1 MTEESTD
8 EYSSYTLTYFSHI
21 YGTHVAPPR
30 CCPQS
35 LHFPS
40 EHTTFK
46 PSCHLCSQRQ
56 PATSALNN
64 DQTPLFSP
72 IIKHLISSTTSH
84 LCSQQPPKTSVLFN
98 SKPPLFST
106 TASNL
111 RSQKQQQQQ
120 QNYSLCRGVGMG
132 SRGKQVWSM
141 DEEPQVR
148 GCYNITFICT
158 PTNQETV

>member
-1 MTEESTD
+1 MWP
-8 EYSSYTLTYFSHI
+8 LP
-21 YGTHVAPPR
+21 GAVP
-30 CCPQS
+30 S

-84 LCSQQPPKTSVLFN
+84 LCSQQQPKTSVLFSN
-98 SKPPLFST
+98 KPPLFST
-106 TASNL
+106 TNKNL
-111 RSQKQQQQQ
+111 CSLQQEATSVLNNSQATSVLK
-120 QNYSLCRGVGMG
+120 NKTTTKLYSLCRGVGMG
-132 SRGKQVWSM
+132 SRGKQVGSM
-141 DEEPQVR
+141 DEQPQVR
-148 GCYNITFICT
+148 GCYNITFICI
-158 PTNQETV
+158 PTSQETM